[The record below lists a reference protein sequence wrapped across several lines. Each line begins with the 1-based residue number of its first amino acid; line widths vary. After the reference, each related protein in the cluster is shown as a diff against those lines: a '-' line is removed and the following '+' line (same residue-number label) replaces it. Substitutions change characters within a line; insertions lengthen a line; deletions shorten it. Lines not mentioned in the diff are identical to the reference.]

1 MLLEFKLKAE
11 LLYLQRK
18 KTIIG
23 IGIALVLAIAG
34 ITYLA
39 YGQFPS
45 QLSAPD
51 IEIKSQTDA
60 NIEYYSIADK
70 TPEQIVEK
78 SLDLPLLARDG
89 AMDRS
94 TVSETFDSGMLGKD
108 YSTLQSNKESVVHHN
123 YSINGKP
130 AEIIAAQ
137 CYQDYLDG
145 EILSYYM
152 FKNGEVEAVVHK
164 INSSNDILWDGLKQK
179 LGKAFLSEN
188 IAKEGGKE
196 TITHEGFN
204 YTIIEGVGSELYMV
218 VQNSK
223 K

>member
-1 MLLEFKLKAE
+1 MLLEFKLRAE
-11 LLYLQRK
+11 LLFLQRK
-18 KTIIG
+18 KFIVGLALTVILAVVG
-23 IGIALVLAIAG
+23 IFYFAQ
-34 ITYLA
+34 
-39 YGQFPS
+39 GQNS
-45 QLSAPD
+45 GEINSPD
-51 IEIKSQTDA
+51 IGFNSQTDA
-60 NIEYYSIADK
+60 NIDYYAVADK

-89 AMDRS
+89 TLERS
-94 TVSETFDSGMLGKD
+94 TVSDTFDSGLLGKD
-108 YSTLQSNKESVVHHN
+108 YSTLQSNKKSVVHHN

-152 FKNGEVEAVVHK
+152 FRNGEVEAVVHK

-188 IAKEGGKE
+188 IAKEGEKE
-196 TITHEGFN
+196 TITHEGYH
-204 YTIIEGVGSELYMV
+204 YTIIEGIGSELFMV
-218 VQNSK
+218 VQSSK
-223 K
+223 